1 MRHLILSAAIPAL
14 MLGACATTAP
24 VAEPPAQQAAQ
35 RGPAPHFPA
44 TAITS

>member
-24 VAEPPAQQAAQ
+24 VAEAPAQHQG
-35 RGPAPHFPA
+35 RDERSRNPCV
-44 TAITS
+44 T